1 MERYNSM
8 KENQLKNRI
17 SSGKA
22 GLGVISPTIDPIL
35 CEYIGLLGMDFYMI
49 DAEHGAIT
57 ASDVTNM
64 VRACELRNTTPLARI
79 RSVDAKLILQYM
91 DAGIMGVM
99 MPSIDDVDDV
109 KKLVE
114 AIKYPPMGKRGL
126 GPVRAADYMQGPMSQ
141 ADYVDFSNAQTL
153 VMPQIETMECVKN
166 LPEMCKIDGVDG
178 FIIGPRDL
186 AMSMG
191 FYDGP
196 GHDEVKKVLDEI
208 FATILDSGKW
218 FGTVAGNAAGAE
230 ALIDKGA
237 SLIMNSVQGLIKTS
251 GNAFL
256 QARK

>member
-1 MERYNSM
+1 MT
-8 KENQLKNRI
+8 ENKLKTRI
-17 SSGKA
+17 EADKA
-22 GLGVISPTIDPIL
+22 GLGVISPTVDPII
-35 CEYIGLLGMDFYMI
+35 CEYIGLLGMDFYML

-99 MPSIDDVDDV
+99 MPSIDTVDDV
-109 KKLVE
+109 KRLVE

-126 GPVRAADYMQGPMSQ
+126 GPVRAADYMQGPMAQ
-141 ADYVDFSNAQTL
+141 AEYVSFANEQTL

-166 LPEMCKIDGVDG
+166 LPEMCKIEGVDG

-191 FYDGP
+191 YYDGP
-196 GHDEVKKVLDEI
+196 GHDKVKKVLEEI
-208 FATILDSGKW
+208 FATIKASGKW
-218 FGTVAGNAAGAE
+218 FGTVAGNAAQAQT
-230 ALIDKGA
+230 LIDKGA
-237 SLIMNSVQGLIKTS
+237 SLIMNSVQGLIKAS

-256 QARK
+256 EARN

>member
-1 MERYNSM
+1 M
-8 KENQLKNRI
+8 KENQLKKKI
-17 SSGKA
+17 SEGKA
-22 GLGVISPTIDPIL
+22 GFGVISPTIDPTI

-49 DAEHGAIT
+49 DGEHGAIT

-79 RSVDAKLILQYM
+79 RSVDTKLILQYM

-99 MPSIDDVDDV
+99 MPSIDNADDV
-109 KKLVE
+109 KRLVE
-114 AIKYPPMGKRGL
+114 AIKYPPFGKRGL
-126 GPVRAADYMQGPMSQ
+126 GPVRASDYMQGSMTQ
-141 ADYVDFSNAQTL
+141 AEYVSFANEQTL
-153 VMPQIETMECVKN
+153 VLPQIESLECVKN
-166 LPEMCKIDGVDG
+166 LPELCKIDGVDG

-208 FATILDSGKW
+208 FSTILASEKW
-218 FGTVAGNAAGAE
+218 FGTVAGNADQAE
-230 ALIDKGA
+230 ALISKGA
-237 SLIMNSVQGLIKTS
+237 SMIMNSVQGLIKTS

>member
-1 MERYNSM
+1 M
-8 KENQLKNRI
+8 KENQLKKRI
-17 SSGKA
+17 ESGKV
-22 GLGVISPTIDPIL
+22 GFGVISPTIDPTI

-49 DAEHGAIT
+49 DGEHGAIT

-79 RSVDAKLILQYM
+79 RSVDTKLILQYM

-99 MPSIDDVDDV
+99 MPTIDNADDV
-109 KKLVE
+109 KTLVE
-114 AIKYPPMGKRGL
+114 AIKYPPFGKRGL

-141 ADYVDFSNAQTL
+141 EEYVSFANEQTL

-166 LPEMCKIDGVDG
+166 LPELCKIDGVDG

-196 GHDEVKKVLDEI
+196 GHYEVKKVLDEI

-230 ALIDKGA
+230 ALIEKGA
-237 SLIMNSVQGLIKTS
+237 SMVMNSVQGLIKTS

-256 QARK
+256 QARKE

>member
-1 MERYNSM
+1 M
-8 KENQLKNRI
+8 KENQLKKKI
-17 SSGKA
+17 SEGKA
-22 GLGVISPTIDPIL
+22 GFGVISPTIDPTI

-49 DAEHGAIT
+49 DGEHGAIT

-79 RSVDAKLILQYM
+79 RSVDTKLILQYM

-99 MPSIDDVDDV
+99 MPSIDNADDV
-109 KKLVE
+109 KRLVE
-114 AIKYPPMGKRGL
+114 AIKYPPFGKRGL
-126 GPVRAADYMQGPMSQ
+126 GPVRASDYMQGSMTQ
-141 ADYVDFSNAQTL
+141 AEYVSFANKQTL
-153 VMPQIETMECVKN
+153 VLPQIESLECVKN
-166 LPEMCKIDGVDG
+166 LPELCKIDGVDG

-208 FATILDSGKW
+208 FSTILASEKW
-218 FGTVAGNAAGAE
+218 FGTVAGNADQAE
-230 ALIDKGA
+230 ALISKGA
-237 SLIMNSVQGLIKTS
+237 SMIMNSVQGLIKTS

>member
-1 MERYNSM
+1 M
-8 KENQLKNRI
+8 KENQLKKRI
-17 SSGKA
+17 ASGKA
-22 GLGVISPTIDPIL
+22 GFGVISPTIDPII
-35 CEYIGLLGMDFYMI
+35 CEYIGLLGMDFYML

-64 VRACELRNTTPLARI
+64 VRACEIRNTTPLARI

-99 MPSIDDVDDV
+99 MPSINNTDDV

-114 AIKYPPMGKRGL
+114 AIKYPPMGHRGL
-126 GPVRAADYMQGPMSQ
+126 GPVRAADYMQGTMSQ
-141 ADYVDFSNAQTL
+141 PEYVAFANQETL
-153 VMPQIETMECVKN
+153 VLPQIESMECVKN

-191 FYDGP
+191 YYNGP
-196 GHDEVKKVLDEI
+196 GHDEVKTVLNDI
-208 FATILDSGKW
+208 FSTIIASDKW
-218 FGTVAGNAAGAE
+218 FGTVAGNADQAQV
-230 ALIDKGA
+230 LIEKGA
-237 SLIMNSVQGLIKTS
+237 SMIMNSVQGLIKTS

-256 QARK
+256 TARK

>member
-1 MERYNSM
+1 M
-8 KENQLKNRI
+8 KENLLKKRI
-17 SSGKA
+17 EQGNT
-22 GLGVISPTIDPIL
+22 GLGVISPTIDPTI

-49 DAEHGAIT
+49 DGEHGAIT

-79 RSVDAKLILQYM
+79 RSVDTKLILQYM

-99 MPSIDDVDDV
+99 MPTIDNADDV
-109 KKLVE
+109 KQLVE
-114 AIKYPPMGKRGL
+114 AIKYPPLGKRGL

-141 ADYVDFSNAQTL
+141 SDYVTFANQQTL

-166 LPEMCKIDGVDG
+166 LPELCKIDGVDG

-191 FYDGP
+191 YYDGP
-196 GHDEVKKVLDEI
+196 GHDEVKKVLDEV

-218 FGTVAGNAAGAE
+218 FGTVAGNAEQAQN
-230 ALIDKGA
+230 LIEKGA
-237 SLIMNSVQGLIKTS
+237 SLVMNSVQGLIKAS
-251 GNAFL
+251 GTAFL
-256 QARK
+256 KARQ